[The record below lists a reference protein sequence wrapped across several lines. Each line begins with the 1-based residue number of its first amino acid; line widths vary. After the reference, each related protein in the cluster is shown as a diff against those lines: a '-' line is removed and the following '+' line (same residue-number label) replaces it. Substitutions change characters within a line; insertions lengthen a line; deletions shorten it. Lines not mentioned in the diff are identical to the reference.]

1 MNSLT
6 IAVTAIPD
14 RTCDFAIN
22 FVRAGTLGKSRG
34 CEASRSAVGSATS
47 QGLKPP
53 MMIPSTSA
61 LAITGLLAATGLA
74 LPSLAPQIKARET
87 SLLAKEAGVLAKAER
102 PDIRPLA
109 DICSQQVWP
118 NFDTSCLRSN
128 DSVTP
133 VRDVRLVTA
142 RR

>member
-1 MNSLT
+1 
-6 IAVTAIPD
+6 
-14 RTCDFAIN
+14 
-22 FVRAGTLGKSRG
+22 
-34 CEASRSAVGSATS
+34 
-47 QGLKPP
+47 

-61 LAITGLLAATGLA
+61 LAIIGLLAATALA

-87 SLLAKEAGVLAKAER
+87 SLLAKEAGVLAKADR

-109 DICSQQVWP
+109 DTCSQQVWP

-128 DSVTP
+128 DSVAP